1 MPKRKRKLDAAGIAE
16 TRATALASVAEQN
29 FAAAL
34 RALDRLISSGDVAPE
49 CLLLRSVAQLALS
62 EGKITSVRLPKALKD
77 AETACKRAPM
87 MPEARLAMARVLL
100 AQGDPFG
107 AEIACVHGI
116 RRAAAKAL
124 ALQAGGEGG
133 SSGTPAPSAP
143 SAPSAAP
150 AAPAPPIPTGDGT
163 GLLWVGCTVIV
174 VGTSREDLN
183 GQEASVTAHR
193 EDSGRYCVLLRSG
206 KKQEPKQQEVALK
219 LANLSLPFAAA
230 LLTAQEV
237 RTKLEHTLSQA
248 RAEADPRREKAMAL
262 KTKANASFSSGS
274 AMDNNDQA
282 KVPLL
287 LEALGGYTEA
297 TELCPQDAVLF
308 SNRAA
313 CHMMLGKCD
322 PSCGGKWFKKAV
334 QDAKRCVKL
343 RPTWPKAYHRL
354 GTAHFLVAKSEG
366 GCFVSQRCAGQCFLD
381 GFRRCYPLSS
391 GCGAPASTEGQ
402 AMETHCIGDAMFK
415 SLTAG
420 WQEINPLVRPT
431 TTTEEQQKKKVRG
444 YGGRDTTYT

>member
-62 EGKITSVRLPKALKD
+62 EGKITSARLPKALKD

-133 SSGTPAPSAP
+133 SSGTPAPPAPPAP
-143 SAPSAAP
+143 SAPP
-150 AAPAPPIPTGDGT
+150 RPTGDGT

-206 KKQEPKQQEVALK
+206 EKQEPKQQEVALK

-230 LLTAQEV
+230 LLTAREV

-354 GTAHFLVAKSEG
+354 GTAHFLVSKSEG
-366 GCFVSQRCAGQCFLD
+366 GCFVSQRRAGQCFLD

-402 AMETHCIGDAMFK
+402 AMETHCKGDAMFK